1 MIQKKFQW
9 TQGRA
14 DFMIALIAMA
24 WGSSYILM
32 KIGLTGIPPFC
43 LIAFRFGIAFLL
55 TVSLFRKQVEQISR
69 RTLSRGA
76 ILGCI
81 LFSVFGL
88 LMYGLRT
95 TSASTAGFLT
105 SMAVVFVPVLQA
117 IINKKK
123 IAFITL
129 LCVIVTVIGIGLMTI
144 SESLHFGY
152 GSLLCIGG
160 AFMYAIQ
167 IIATDWFIR
176 ESDGLQLGILQLGFA
191 GIFGFVSSFLFEKPA
206 LPANAAQWG
215 AILGLAVICSA
226 FGFVMQPIAQKYT
239 TPEHTGLLFSL
250 EPVFSAL
257 FAFLFFHEVLLWRN
271 YIGALLVLVGV
282 ILSSVFKYDN

>member
-14 DFMIALIAMA
+14 DLMIALIAMA

-55 TVSLFRKQVEQISR
+55 TALLFRKQVKQISR

-215 AILGLAVICSA
+215 AVLGLAVICSA

>member
-14 DFMIALIAMA
+14 DLMIALIAMA

-55 TVSLFRKQVEQISR
+55 TALLFRKQVKQISR

-160 AFMYAIQ
+160 AFMYAI
-167 IIATDWFIR
+167 
-176 ESDGLQLGILQLGFA
+176 G
-191 GIFGFVSSFLFEKPA
+191 LFENRMA
-206 LPANAAQWG
+206 YSWG
-215 AILGLAVICSA
+215 FSSLVLLVSLGL
-226 FGFVMQPIAQKYT
+226 Y
-239 TPEHTGLLFSL
+239 LLFSL
-250 EPVFSAL
+250 
-257 FAFLFFHEVLLWRN
+257 RN
-271 YIGALLVLVGV
+271 QLCPQMPHNGGPYSDSL
-282 ILSSVFKYDN
+282 

>member
-14 DFMIALIAMA
+14 DLMIALIAMA

-55 TVSLFRKQVEQISR
+55 TALLFRKQVKQISR

-191 GIFGFVSSFLFEKPA
+191 GIFGFVSSFLFEKPT